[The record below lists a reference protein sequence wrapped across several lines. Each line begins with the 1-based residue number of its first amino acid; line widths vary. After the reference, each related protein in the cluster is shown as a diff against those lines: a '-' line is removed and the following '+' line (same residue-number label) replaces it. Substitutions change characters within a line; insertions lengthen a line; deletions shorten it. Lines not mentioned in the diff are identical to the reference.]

1 MNYFILNPLPVL
13 LSPSMFN
20 FFLEG
25 ICLSLYF
32 YFTENPLM
40 HGDADF
46 LLFGFVCDALKCKA
60 INS

>member
-1 MNYFILNPLPVL
+1 
-13 LSPSMFN
+13 MFN

-32 YFTENPLM
+32 YLTENPWQYPLM